1 MKILLKFIKDLLLTL
16 YDDTEFQAM
25 SLPRLVFFLMSVA
38 VLVSWVGEQFF
49 GFKFPYFD
57 DMITMN
63 VAAGGWYAAKKW
75 VDKK

>member
-1 MKILLKFIKDLLLTL
+1 MKLMLKFFKDLLLTI

-38 VLVSWVGEQFF
+38 VIVSWVGEQFF
-49 GFKFPYFD
+49 GCPFKYFD
-57 DMITMN
+57 QLVVMD
-63 VAAGGWYAAKKW
+63 VAAGGWYATKKW